1 VAQVRA
7 GADSIIAKPL
17 IFHWFLVGFSKI
29 VDFPLVFDRFW
40 RMVAAGRVEPG
51 PGQIPVRGAFSCHC
65 QMAARHHEIVDY
77 SLVSDPLSQHNGPR
91 AAFPPCLP
99 RAPRPSI
106 YIYYLE
112 KASPPRASD
121 RRSPSRLPEIDE
133 FHWFFNSF
141 RARSGRVYLGFR
153 RVASNVSRIEFGVY
167 IYARNQPQR
176 HQTQKNSFTG

>member
-99 RAPRPSI
+99 RAPRPSSI
-106 YIYYLE
+106 LLR
-112 KASPPRASD
+112 KTSAPRPSSA
-121 RRSPSRLPEIDE
+121 RSPSRVTGKPSKTIG
-133 FHWFFNSF
+133 FSWFFRTGKAPKTLRFPLLVTPSIWRIYIYAKWPF
-141 RARSGRVYLGFR
+141 SAPKLGFR
-153 RVASNVSRIEFGVY
+153 PLFF
-167 IYARNQPQR
+167 
-176 HQTQKNSFTG
+176 HCF